1 MDWVRF
7 QYHQYSLFA
16 RNVAISDAQKH
27 SIMGLNA
34 LVAMMLTKLAR
45 LKQAKASLPIPEK
58 NKTRHWDGFYRNTKK
73 TRFETVTPHDR

>member
-1 MDWVRF
+1 
-7 QYHQYSLFA
+7 LFA

-58 NKTRHWDGFYRNTKK
+58 NKTRN
-73 TRFETVTPHDR
+73 